1 VNKDQLPQLMNAA
14 IRRQSLGLAL
24 LALLLFIAGNW
35 HQAIIGFDSRFVV
48 FAQEMLR
55 HGPSFFPTTY
65 GQPYADYL
73 ATSTLMT
80 WLLSLPLGEVN
91 SFTAWL
97 PTSLA
102 SALIVMLVYRLTAP
116 YSQRWGL
123 LSVALLLLSST
134 FISETRA
141 VSLDQ
146 MLAAVALAVFYL
158 GYAHDHFG
166 AAKRLHWVYLLLIV
180 GFAIRG
186 PIGLVIPTGVLCSY
200 FLLNRQWRQLFSF
213 GLLALA
219 LLGACVGLL
228 LLLAKL
234 SGGEAFMQDV
244 IRMQFLG
251 RMDGSEGSSGA
262 LYYFTSSLGNY
273 ALAYPLALLVL
284 LVIAIGGRRAPD
296 PALQLVL
303 YCAAAGLLVMLGLSI
318 PQAKKARYVLPM
330 LPMAAIIAA
339 YPFQVAHG
347 RLYGWLR
354 GLMLSLWTVLPALLI
369 VGLWLARRRYPE
381 QMAHIGWVLGVLGA
395 LQVLALV
402 AVFQARLRTLVPALT
417 AVLAVWTAYILVV
430 EPVERSLYD
439 TRTFSLQVQA
449 QVRQQPAPIVL
460 HALGKDAKAI
470 KFMVNL
476 DYDRVPVFTQ
486 QPADLATLQGPAWLV
501 MSQDDF
507 EGLQDPRLRAITP
520 TLTGTFDKNP
530 YVLLR
535 LDKTIQP

>member
-1 VNKDQLPQLMNAA
+1 MPQLMNAA

-48 FAQEMLR
+48 FAQEMLH

-80 WLLSLPLGEVN
+80 WLLSLPLGQVN

-97 PTSLA
+97 PTSIA

-146 MLAAVALAVFYL
+146 MLAAVALTVFYL

-186 PIGLVIPTGVLCSY
+186 PIGLV
-200 FLLNRQWRQLFSF
+200 
-213 GLLALA
+213 ALA

-234 SGGEAFMQDV
+234 SGGEAFLQDV

-339 YPFQVAHG
+339 YPFQVAQG

-354 GLMLSLWTVLPALLI
+354 GLMLSLWTALPALLI
-369 VGLWLARRRYPE
+369 VGLWVARRRYPE
-381 QMAHIGWVLGVLGA
+381 QLAHIGWVLGVLGA

-417 AVLAVWTAYILVV
+417 AVLAVWTTYIVVV

-449 QVRQQPAPIVL
+449 QVRQQPAPVVL

-470 KFMVNL
+470 KFIVNL
-476 DYDRVPVFTQ
+476 DCDQVPLFTQ

>member
-476 DYDRVPVFTQ
+476 DYDQVPVFTQ